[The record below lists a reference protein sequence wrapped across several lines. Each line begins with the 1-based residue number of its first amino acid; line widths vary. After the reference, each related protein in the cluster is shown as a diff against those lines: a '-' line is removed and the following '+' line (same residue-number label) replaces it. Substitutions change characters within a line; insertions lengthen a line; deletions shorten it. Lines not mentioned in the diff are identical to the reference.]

1 MQMYWHSLSLSLSF
15 YTKEAPANWAQVN
28 TALLHLDSM
37 NSWEIKK
44 YPGLNKLNKKNNN
57 MTT

>member
-1 MQMYWHSLSLSLSF
+1 MQMYWPSL
-15 YTKEAPANWAQVN
+15 YTKEAPANWAKVN

-37 NSWEIKK
+37 NSWEIET
-44 YPGLNKLNKKNNN
+44 YPGLNKMNKNNN